1 MKTIYFVRH
10 GESESN
16 ATRTMRGP
24 GAPLTDKGIQQAE
37 LVAERFRAIAY
48 DLVVSSSYPRALDTA
63 RAIARI
69 HKQEPIICEHIH
81 ERIHPSCHIGKAV
94 DDPQKRSIERT
105 EIERWASG
113 DDGKHSDEETFADLR
128 TRAARAQAWLE
139 ARPEERIVAV
149 THGTFLR
156 LFQAHLLFGNALT
169 PDIFVRFVFGLKT
182 ANTGITMYEVHDE
195 LKFPWDIRWKLRTWM
210 DIAHLGD

>member
-16 ATRTMRGP
+16 ADGMVRGP
-24 GAPLTDKGIQQAE
+24 ITALTEKGHRQAQQ
-37 LVAERFRAIAY
+37 VAARFRNIRH
-48 DLVVSSSYPRALDTA
+48 DVVVSSDYPRALDTA
-63 RAIARI
+63 RAIA
-69 HKQEPIICEHIH
+69 HLHAQQPVICEHIH
-81 ERIHPSCHIGKAV
+81 ERVNPTFFTGKHV
-94 DDPQKRSIERT
+94 DDPDKRAVENAQL
-105 EIERWASG
+105 ERWASG

-128 TRAARAQAWLE
+128 TRAARAQAWFE